1 MYCSKAMRDEEL
13 MCEKTAIQFIE
24 DFQGKKKH
32 KLRDIEEEKEDIEHQ
47 LDDFQ
52 KELLELVDDLEDNL
66 MEIEMKLQDALY
78 NSVISF
84 KEKIQAY
91 NNDMK

>member
-1 MYCSKAMRDEEL
+1 MYCSKEMRDAEL
-13 MCEKTAIQFIE
+13 LCEKTAIQYIE

-47 LDDFQ
+47 LDDFE
-52 KELLELVDDLEDNL
+52 KELLELVDTLEDNL
-66 MEIEMKLQDALY
+66 MEIEIKLQDALF
-78 NSVISF
+78 NSVASF
-84 KEKIQAY
+84 KEKIALH